1 MMKDKTS
8 DFLLLNRQISITCHG
23 VFIQYARKDSEAI
36 KSAKVVSMTPGVS
49 VERRGPYAFPSE
61 SRTEEGRSRSKRAV
75 ARE

>member
-1 MMKDKTS
+1 MEDKIS
-8 DFLLLNRQISITCHG
+8 DFSSLNRQISITCDDML
-23 VFIQYARKDSEAI
+23 IQYARKDSEAI

-61 SRTEEGRSRSKRAV
+61 SRTKEGRSRSKRAV